1 MNLRGKDAHLG
12 IEWDADHKLTGFAE
26 AVIGLVPRLRRGLV
40 QRGVG
45 WREQRLACAAAPGR
59 AAHETLKGGEF
70 ILDRQGIET
79 RRQRRRIGDAHR
91 PLHHTVDGA

>member
-26 AVIGLVPRLRRGLV
+26 AVIGLVPRLRRGPV

-45 WREQRLACAAAPGR
+45 WRE
-59 AAHETLKGGEF
+59 
-70 ILDRQGIET
+70 
-79 RRQRRRIGDAHR
+79 
-91 PLHHTVDGA
+91 